1 MPEAPA
7 ARTLAL
13 HSPHPP
19 LAAAPP
25 AKAPRSRGAGSR
37 RCAHEFSAGRAS
49 HPRQLCRL
57 DDSGGTPRVVVRDAP
72 LRSPTGVLITL
83 EGGEGVG
90 KTTQARLLHGWLVSA
105 GVPVTCVREPGGTP
119 VGERLRG
126 LLLDPGLAA
135 LEPEAEMLLFAAA
148 RAQAVAEV
156 IRPALASGHVVVCDR
171 FVESSL
177 VYQGALGVDEGFI
190 RTVNEGVTKGLRPD
204 LTILFDLEREVARAR
219 WAAGAGAGD
228 RVEARAE
235 GYHESVR
242 QRYLG
247 LAASAGGRMVVVRAA
262 GAPAAV
268 HRAVRVAVAPVLRAH
283 GRSLAD
289 AAGAAPGE
297 VGP

>member
-1 MPEAPA
+1 M
-7 ARTLAL
+7 
-13 HSPHPP
+13 
-19 LAAAPP
+19 
-25 AKAPRSRGAGSR
+25 
-37 RCAHEFSAGRAS
+37 
-49 HPRQLCRL
+49 
-57 DDSGGTPRVVVRDAP
+57 DDSGGAPRVVVRDAP

-90 KTTQARLLHGWLVSA
+90 KTTQAALLRAWLVSG

-119 VGERLRG
+119 IGERLRG
-126 LLLDPGLAA
+126 MLLDPGLAR
-135 LEPEAEMLLFAAA
+135 LEPEAEVLLFAAA

-156 IRPALASGHVVVCDR
+156 IRPALVSGHVVICDR

-190 RTVNEGVTKGLRPD
+190 RTVNDGVTKGLRPD
-204 LTILFDLEREVARAR
+204 LTILFDLERAVARAR
-219 WAAGAGAGD
+219 RGPADSACD

-247 LAASAGGRMVVVRAA
+247 LVASAGGRMVVLRAA
-262 GAPAAV
+262 GLPEVV
-268 HRAVRVAVAPVLRAH
+268 HRAVRAAVVPVLRAH

-289 AAGAAPGE
+289 AADAAPGE
-297 VGP
+297 VVP